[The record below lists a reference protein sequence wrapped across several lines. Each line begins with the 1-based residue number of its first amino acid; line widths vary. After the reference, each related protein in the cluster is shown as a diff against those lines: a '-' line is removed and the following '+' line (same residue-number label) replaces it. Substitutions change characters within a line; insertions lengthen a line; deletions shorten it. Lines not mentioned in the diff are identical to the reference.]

1 MNSDQ
6 KSNRLHLMFVLI
18 LERSVDIRGTHWYP
32 QFFQKTNE
40 KNRLYYDTSG
50 RLIFVC
56 FLLEIK
62 DTKKTFR
69 NYLTFISCNDW
80 SLDCKYLK
88 YNELVPLHNIIN
100 NILSSILPLVH
111 TCTVVFF

>member
-40 KNRLYYDTSG
+40 KNRLYYYDTSG
-50 RLIFVC
+50 AL
-56 FLLEIK
+56 FLFLFWEKLKTPKRHFEI
-62 DTKKTFR
+62 
-69 NYLTFISCNDW
+69 
-80 SLDCKYLK
+80 
-88 YNELVPLHNIIN
+88 H
-100 NILSSILPLVH
+100 
-111 TCTVVFF
+111 